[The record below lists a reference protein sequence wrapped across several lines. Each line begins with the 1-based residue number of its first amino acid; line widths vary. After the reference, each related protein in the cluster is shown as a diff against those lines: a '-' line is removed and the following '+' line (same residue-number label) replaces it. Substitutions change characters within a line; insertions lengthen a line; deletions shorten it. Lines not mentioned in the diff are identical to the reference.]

1 MSFVRPFLTTTA
13 LLILLLISTTI
24 LDTAAAA
31 AGRKKRAP
39 VVLTRELLNLCQGQR
54 ALATKA
60 EQKHLKWMVA
70 ASGETALLSS
80 ISPQNQAACWT
91 LYEDQ
96 TSRSRNKESA
106 YLQRYALAVLHFAT
120 TKSNTTAW
128 DWPMAVDTA
137 PEKANRHGDWL
148 SAGHECTWY
157 GMVCRNKVVSELQL
171 GFMKLD
177 GVVPRELSLLT
188 GLRFLDLHAND
199 FQGVVPHK
207 IVDALGNLEYLGL
220 HMNGF
225 FGALHR
231 EIVGMRKLKE
241 LHLFGNY
248 FGGTIPAELAD
259 LKQLE
264 VIDFYA
270 KYVYHY

>member
-1 MSFVRPFLTTTA
+1 MSSFVRPFLSTA
-13 LLILLLISTTI
+13 LLILLLIVSTTI
-24 LDTAAAA
+24 TAAA
-31 AGRKKRAP
+31 GKKKAP

-60 EQKHLKWMVA
+60 EQKHLKWLVA

-91 LYEDQ
+91 LYKDK
-96 TSRSRNKESA
+96 SSSRNKESA

-148 SAGHECTWY
+148 SAAHECTWY
-157 GMVCRNKVVSELQL
+157 GVVCSSRKVVTELQL

-248 FGGTIPAELAD
+248 FGGSIPAELAD